1 MRARIIYRHL
11 TDSLLTQHFI
21 SVIIVGERKGTIMKK
36 PETDKNTISNYEVNR
51 KIRRDWN
58 GVNPVTRVIP
68 NKKKNPK
75 TKHKGKDFD
84 YE

>member
-1 MRARIIYRHL
+1 
-11 TDSLLTQHFI
+11 
-21 SVIIVGERKGTIMKK
+21 MKK
-36 PETDKNTISNYEVNR
+36 PETADKNTISSYEVNR
-51 KIRRDWN
+51 KIRKDWN

-75 TKHKGKDFD
+75 TKHKGKEFD